1 MTEVLRVE
9 SLSKAFSGAKVVDD
23 LSFAVEAGSTVG
35 LVGPNGAG
43 KTTAFNLITGF
54 LALDKGRVALHGE
67 DITGRSPHRI
77 VRAGMARTF
86 QNLRLFDGMDVLDNV
101 LSAIP
106 RESGENPLVALGA
119 PWVARRQDRRN
130 AERALHWLE
139 YIGLADRR
147 DDLAGDLSYGQ
158 RKRVALARLLATDA
172 DVLLLDEPSSGV
184 DPGALPGLV
193 ELIESLPALGKTLVI
208 VEHNLEVV
216 ETLCERLLFL
226 ERGRLIADG
235 RPAELFARTDL
246 SDLYFGKAESPAAVP
261 EPAEAQRLGPPA

>member
-1 MTEVLRVE
+1 LSEVLRVE
-9 SLSKAFSGAKVVDD
+9 SLSKSFSGAKVVDE
-23 LSFAVEAGSTVG
+23 LSFAVELGSTVG

-54 LALDKGRVALHGE
+54 LALDRGRVELRGE

-86 QNLRLFDGMDVLDNV
+86 QNLRLFDGLSVLGNV
-101 LSAIP
+101 MSAIP
-106 RESGENPLVALGA
+106 RESGENPLVALAA
-119 PWVARRQDRRN
+119 PWVPRRQERRH
-130 AERALHWLE
+130 AETALHWLE
-139 YIGLADRR
+139 YVGLADRAE
-147 DDLAGDLSYGQ
+147 DLAGDLSYGQ

-172 DVLLLDEPSSGV
+172 EVLLLDEPSSGV

-193 ELIESLPALGKTLVI
+193 ELVASLPGLGKTLVI

-216 ETLCERLLFL
+216 ETLCRRLLFL

-235 RPAELFARTDL
+235 APAELFARADL
-246 SDLYFGKAESPAAVP
+246 SDLYFGQAASPTAA
-261 EPAEAQRLGPPA
+261 Q